1 MYRYR
6 MSIDLDINNYEYED
20 LLRLF
25 KLSYD
30 FDVAELKEAKKIVL
44 KMHPDKSH
52 LGPEYFRFFSNAYK
66 TIINVYEFKNKTAKT
81 DKGNN
86 DYINV
91 TNDKDDQNGRILG
104 KFLKD
109 NKYDDPKKFNKW
121 FNEQFDKLNG
131 DQSNQN
137 KEEEE
142 TNKSKKGY
150 GDWLRSEDGLGED
163 IVVSK
168 DGMGQEFSRRKKELK
183 GVIRYEGVQEVYAS
197 CLGGSVLYGDEE
209 EAEYGSGLFDRLSYV
224 DVKKAHTE
232 TVMAVDEDDYDIIP
246 KFKTIGEYQRHRDSQ
261 RLEAMKEADAL
272 KMLREQEGKKEEMA
286 TRRAYY
292 YAKEVEKNREKE
304 GMFWAGLKRL
314 L

>member
-1 MYRYR
+1 
-6 MSIDLDINNYEYED
+6 MSIDLDINNYKYED

-30 FDVAELKEAKKIVL
+30 FDAADLKEAKKIVL
-44 KMHPDKSH
+44 KTHPDKSQ

-66 TIINVYEFKNKTAKT
+66 TIVSVYEFKNKTAKT
-81 DKGNN
+81 GVGNN
-86 DYINV
+86 DYVSV
-91 TNDKDDQNGRILG
+91 TNDKDDTNGRILG

-109 NKYDDPKKFNKW
+109 NKYDDPKRFNKW
-121 FNEQFDKLNG
+121 FNEQFEKLNG
-131 DQSNQN
+131 DQDA
-137 KEEEE
+137 KEDDGE
-142 TNKSKKGY
+142 KSKQGY
-150 GDWLRSEDGLGED
+150 GDWLRSGEGLGED

-183 GVIRYEGVQEVYAS
+183 GLIRYEGVQEVYSS
-197 CLGGSVLYGDEE
+197 CLGGSVLYGGEE

-232 TVMAVDEDDYDIIP
+232 TVMAVDDEDYEAIP
-246 KFKTIGEYQRHRDSQ
+246 KFKTIGEYQRHRDGQ
-261 RLEAMKEADAL
+261 RFEIMKEAEAL
-272 KMLREQEGKKEEMA
+272 KILNEKEGKKEEIA

-292 YAKEVEKNREKE
+292 YAKEVEKSREKE
-304 GMFWAGLKRL
+304 GMFWAGVKRL

>member
-6 MSIDLDINNYEYED
+6 MSIDLDINNYKYED

-30 FDVAELKEAKKIVL
+30 FDVADLKEAKKIVL

-66 TIINVYEFKNKTAKT
+66 TLINVYEFKNKTAKT

-86 DYINV
+86 DYKNV
-91 TNDKDDQNGRILG
+91 ANDKDDQNGRILG

-121 FNEQFDKLNG
+121 FNEQFEKLNG
-131 DQSNQN
+131 DNPNGQ
-137 KEEEE
+137 EEEE
-142 TNKSKKGY
+142 GNTGKKGY
-150 GDWLRSEDGLGED
+150 GDWLRSSEGLGED
-163 IVVSK
+163 IVVTK

-183 GVIRYEGVQEVYAS
+183 GLIRYEGVQEVYAS
-197 CLGGSVLYGDEE
+197 GLGGSVLCGGEE
-209 EAEYGSGLFDRLSYV
+209 EEEYGSGLFDSLSYV

-232 TVMAVDEDDYDIIP
+232 TVLAVDEEDYETIP
-246 KFKTIGEYQRHRDSQ
+246 KFKTIGEYQRHRDGQ
-261 RLEAMKEADAL
+261 QYKIMKEEEAL
-272 KMLREQEGKKEEMA
+272 KMLNEKEGKKEEMA